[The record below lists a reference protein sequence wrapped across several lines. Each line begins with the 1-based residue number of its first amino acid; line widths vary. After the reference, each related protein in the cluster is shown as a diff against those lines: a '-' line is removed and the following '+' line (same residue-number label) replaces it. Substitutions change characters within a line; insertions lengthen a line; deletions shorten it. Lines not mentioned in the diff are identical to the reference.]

1 MLDKAS
7 EFWRRKGLSIKK
19 KTLEKTPEDVAM
31 IAAILVAGGGTIW
44 TTDSNQYR
52 KVVTVSMVGTEDS
65 VEVFVRVELFGGFMS
80 AKDKEKS
87 MSLLEESQD
96 QLSE

>member
-1 MLDKAS
+1 LLDKAS

-19 KTLEKTPEDVAM
+19 KTPEDVAM